1 MASMTT
7 EHPVMMLPT
16 MSTKPASKQRMC
28 DVLFMFGGCRR
39 YGQSIFDDADALV
52 SGNNPETENTRG
64 KPLIV
69 ANHADLI
76 LRQIVHL
83 GLAAF
88 GTVGRGVNDLLV
100 SARIILNAT
109 LSRTAAQ
116 NDESE
121 HC

>member
-1 MASMTT
+1 MTT
-7 EHPVMMLPT
+7 EHPVMMPPT
-16 MSTKPASKQRMC
+16 MSTKPASNQRMR

-39 YGQSIFDDADALV
+39 YGQSIFDDSDALV
-52 SGNNPETENTRG
+52 RGNNPETENTRG

-69 ANHADLI
+69 ADHVDLV
-76 LRQIVHL
+76 LHQIIHL

-88 GTVGRGVNDLLV
+88 GTVGGGVNYFLV

-109 LSRTAAQ
+109 LSCTAAQ

>member
-1 MASMTT
+1 
-7 EHPVMMLPT
+7 
-16 MSTKPASKQRMC
+16 
-28 DVLFMFGGCRR
+28 MFGGCRR

-100 SARIILNAT
+100 GARIILNAT